1 VQPPDLVPRS
11 SNVVA
16 LHIEIEQRDRDPR
29 AARRPRAR
37 SPATSSTAG
46 HIFLP
51 FFVVFARNR
60 QKTAETGREIWSE
73 FSAKNRELAE
83 NRQFCQKKLGPG
95 CAIRARC

>member
-1 VQPPDLVPRS
+1 VRRKSLS
-11 SNVVA
+11 SGPNPGQW
-16 LHIEIEQRDRDPR
+16 LITF
-29 AARRPRAR
+29 
-37 SPATSSTAG
+37 S
-46 HIFLP
+46 L
-51 FFVVFARNR
+51 FFVVFAKKC